1 MDKPIS
7 YKKVNTR
14 GVLGLK
20 LVLTDCFDADQ
31 RRSRRVQI
39 VMKERER
46 NAKLRKRTE
55 ALFKWDQ
62 LLKLAREKL
71 FLFGFKF
78 FSILNFFY
86 WTIPKICG

>member
-1 MDKPIS
+1 
-7 YKKVNTR
+7 
-14 GVLGLK
+14 
-20 LVLTDCFDADQ
+20 
-31 RRSRRVQI
+31 
-39 VMKERER
+39 MKERER

-55 ALFKWDQ
+55 TLFKWDQ